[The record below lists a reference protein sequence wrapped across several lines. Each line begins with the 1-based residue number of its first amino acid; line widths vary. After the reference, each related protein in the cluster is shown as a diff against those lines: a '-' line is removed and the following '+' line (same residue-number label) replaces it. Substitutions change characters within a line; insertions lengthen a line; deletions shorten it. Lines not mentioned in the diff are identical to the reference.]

1 MNAHEIYKA
10 AIEHYGRETQML
22 VCMEEMA
29 ELIQAICKRL
39 RGVNNRYNLGE
50 EMADVAITQEQ
61 LRMMFPMED
70 ALASLWFEHRKL
82 ERLEQRIAEDKARK
96 KRVVVRRVRR

>member
-22 VCMEEMA
+22 VCIEEMA

-39 RGVNNRYNLGE
+39 RGRNNRYNLAE
-50 EMADVAITQEQ
+50 EMADVEITQEQ
-61 LRMMFPMED
+61 LRMMFPMESK
-70 ALASLWFEHRKL
+70 LVSWIEPRKL
-82 ERLEQRIAEDKARK
+82 ERLEKRIAEDKARK